1 MNLLKIISI
10 YLNLIHKKIISKK
23 YFYSYGGIDSVVNDI
38 FKNQKNGF
46 YVDVGAQHPIKN
58 NNTYLLHK
66 KGWEGIN
73 IDLDQKNINLFNVSR
88 KKDCNICAAISSL
101 EKDANLYYYHEG
113 SPINTLS
120 REVADRQKAIIKET
134 RAIRTKTLTSIL
146 ENSKFKNK
154 EIDFLSI
161 DVEGVELEVLQGLNL
176 NIYKPKIIVVE
187 LLDLDSKKLEI
198 KNLNINNVIN
208 SEIYKYIEKNNY
220 TMINW
225 LHSDI
230 VFVNNKFRD

>member
-1 MNLLKIISI
+1 MNSLKIISI

-38 FKNQKNGF
+38 FKDQKNGF

-88 KKDCNICAAISSL
+88 KNDCNIFAAISSL

-120 REVADRQKAIIKET
+120 KEIADRQKAIIKET
-134 RAIRTKTLTSIL
+134 RTIRTKTLTSIL
-146 ENSKFKNK
+146 ENTKFKNK

-161 DVEGVELEVLQGLNL
+161 DVEGVELEVLQGLDL

-208 SEIYKYIEKNNY
+208 SEIYKYMEKNNY

-230 VFVNNKFRD
+230 VFVNNKYQD

>member
-120 REVADRQKAIIKET
+120 REIADRQKAIIKET

-146 ENSKFKNK
+146 DNSKFKNK

-208 SEIYKYIEKNNY
+208 SEIYKYIEINNY

-230 VFVNNKFRD
+230 VFVNNKCRD

>member
-1 MNLLKIISI
+1 MNLLKIIFI

>member
-1 MNLLKIISI
+1 MNLLKLISI
-10 YLNLIHKKIISKK
+10 YLNLTHKKIISKK
-23 YFYSYGGIDSVVNDI
+23 YFYSYGGIDSLVNEI
-38 FKNQKNGF
+38 FKHQTNGF

-88 KKDCNICAAISSL
+88 KNDYNICAAVSSL
-101 EKDANLYYYHEG
+101 EKNTDLYYYHEG

-120 REVADRQKAIIKET
+120 KKIAERQKAVVKKKIN
-134 RAIRTKTLTSIL
+134 IRTKTLTSIL
-146 ENSKFKNK
+146 ENTKFRNK

-176 NIYKPKIIVVE
+176 DIYKPKIIVVE
-187 LLDLDSKKLEI
+187 FLDLDSKKLEI
-198 KNLNINNVIN
+198 KNLNINNLIK
-208 SEIYKYIEKNNY
+208 SEIYKYIEKHDY

-230 VFVNNKFRD
+230 VFVNNKYRD

>member
-23 YFYSYGGIDSVVNDI
+23 YFYSYGGIDSVVNNI
-38 FKNQKNGF
+38 FRNQKNGF

-66 KGWEGIN
+66 KGWEGVN

-88 KKDCNICAAISSL
+88 KNDCNICAAISSL

-120 REVADRQKAIIKET
+120 KEIADRQKAIIKET
-134 RAIRTKTLTSIL
+134 RTIRTKTLTSIL

-154 EIDFLSI
+154 VIDFLSI

-230 VFVNNKFRD
+230 VFVNNEYRD

>member
-1 MNLLKIISI
+1 MNILKPISI

-23 YFYSYGGIDSVVNDI
+23 SFYSYGGIDNIVSDI
-38 FKNQKNGF
+38 FKHQKKGF

-58 NNTYLLHK
+58 NNTYLLYK

-73 IDLDQKNINLFNVSR
+73 IDIDEKNINLFNVSR
-88 KKDCNICAAISSL
+88 PNDCNICAAVSST
-101 EKDANLYYYHEG
+101 EKDTNLYYYHAG

-120 REVADRQKAIIKET
+120 KQIADRQKSIIKET
-134 RAIRTKTLTSIL
+134 KVIKTKTLTTIIEST
-146 ENSKFKNK
+146 KFKNK
-154 EIDFLSI
+154 EIDFLSV
-161 DVEGVELEVLQGLNL
+161 DVEGLELEVLKGLNL

-187 LLDLDSKKLEI
+187 LLDLNSKKLEI

-208 SEIYKYIEKNNY
+208 SEIYKYIEKKNY

-230 VFVNNKFRD
+230 VFVNNKYRD

>member
-23 YFYSYGGIDSVVNDI
+23 YFYSYGGIDSVVNNI

-120 REVADRQKAIIKET
+120 REIADRQKAIIKET

>member
-23 YFYSYGGIDSVVNDI
+23 YFYSYGGIDSVVNNI
-38 FKNQKNGF
+38 FRNQKNGF

-66 KGWEGIN
+66 KGWEGVN

-88 KKDCNICAAISSL
+88 KNDCNICAAISSL

-120 REVADRQKAIIKET
+120 KEIADRQKAIIKET
-134 RAIRTKTLTSIL
+134 RTIKTKTLTSIL

>member
-23 YFYSYGGIDSVVNDI
+23 YFYSYGGIDSVVNNI
-38 FKNQKNGF
+38 FRNQKNGF

-66 KGWEGIN
+66 KGWEGVN

-88 KKDCNICAAISSL
+88 KNDYNICAAISSL

-120 REVADRQKAIIKET
+120 REIADRQKAIIKET

-146 ENSKFKNK
+146 DNSKFKNK

-208 SEIYKYIEKNNY
+208 SEIYKYLEKKNY

-230 VFVNNKFRD
+230 VFVNNKYRD

>member
-23 YFYSYGGIDSVVNDI
+23 YFYSYGGIDSVVNNI
-38 FKNQKNGF
+38 FRNQKNGF

>member
-1 MNLLKIISI
+1 MNLLKLISI
-10 YLNLIHKKIISKK
+10 YLNLIHKKIISKQ

-88 KKDCNICAAISSL
+88 KNDCNICAAISSL

>member
-1 MNLLKIISI
+1 MNILKSISV

-23 YFYSYGGIDSVVNDI
+23 FFYSYGGIDIIVNDI
-38 FKNQKNGF
+38 FKHQKKGF

-58 NNTYLLHK
+58 NNTFLLYK

-73 IDLDQKNINLFNVSR
+73 IDLDEKNINLFNASR
-88 KKDCNICAAISSL
+88 INDYNICAAVSSA
-101 EKDANLYYYHEG
+101 EKNAELYFFHDG

-120 REVADRQKAIIKET
+120 KQIAERQKATIKET
-134 RAIRTKTLTSIL
+134 KTIKTKTLTTII
-146 ENSKFKNK
+146 ENTKFKNK

-161 DVEGVELEVLQGLNL
+161 DVEGLELEVLKGLNL
-176 NIYKPKIIVVE
+176 NVYKPKIIVVE

-208 SEIYKYIEKNNY
+208 SEIYKYIEINNY

-230 VFVNNKFRD
+230 VFVNNKYRD

>member
-23 YFYSYGGIDSVVNDI
+23 YFYSYGGIDSVVNNI

-66 KGWEGIN
+66 KGWEGVN

-120 REVADRQKAIIKET
+120 REIADRQKAIIKET

>member
-23 YFYSYGGIDSVVNDI
+23 YFYSYGGIDSVVNNI

-101 EKDANLYYYHEG
+101 KKDAN
-113 SPINTLS
+113 
-120 REVADRQKAIIKET
+120 
-134 RAIRTKTLTSIL
+134 
-146 ENSKFKNK
+146 
-154 EIDFLSI
+154 
-161 DVEGVELEVLQGLNL
+161 
-176 NIYKPKIIVVE
+176 
-187 LLDLDSKKLEI
+187 
-198 KNLNINNVIN
+198 
-208 SEIYKYIEKNNY
+208 
-220 TMINW
+220 
-225 LHSDI
+225 
-230 VFVNNKFRD
+230 

>member
-113 SPINTLS
+113 SPVNTLS